1 MAFANNPKLVN
12 SGAGV
17 CDELGHTHVGTGTSA
32 FVAGELVYLA
42 SGVVTVCA
50 SDAVVIYGQA
60 QEADG
65 ASATEVVV
73 SKILP
78 HQIWKIKLYDT
89 SDAAVMTADNFYR
102 GKAYGLV
109 LASSVWYVD
118 HDEVTADAVV
128 FQGPALEPGD
138 ASDGSDCYW
147 GLFRFL
153 PTVCQSQTG
162 N

>member
-1 MAFANNPKLVN
+1 MAYGNNPKLVN

-17 CDELGHTHVGTGTSA
+17 LGELSHTHVGTGTSS
-32 FVAGELVYLA
+32 FVEGELVYSNA
-42 SGVVTVCA
+42 GVITVCA

-60 QEADG
+60 LTDDG

-73 SKILP
+73 RKILP
-78 HQIWKIKLYDT
+78 HQLWKIKLYDT
-89 SDAAVMTADNFYR
+89 SDGAVTTADEFTY
-102 GKAYGLV
+102 GKAHGLV
-109 LASSVWYVD
+109 LASNVWYVD
-118 HDEVTADAVV
+118 HDEITADAVV
-128 FQGPALEPGD
+128 YQGPALEPGD
-138 ASDGSDCYW
+138 NPDGSDSNW